1 MTMKKILIT
10 LFVFLSLAKVDLY
23 AKEGMWIPLFLQ
35 ELNEAE
41 MKKMGLNI
49 TAEDIYSISQASL
62 KDAIVIFGG
71 GCTGEVVSD
80 QGLVLTNHHCGY
92 GAIQNHSSIDHD
104 YLTDGFWAMN
114 RDEELSN
121 PGLSVTFLVQMR
133 EVTDGVLQGVTEDM
147 EEANRQKIINKNI
160 KKMIADE
167 PKEEGN
173 RVIVKPFFSG
183 NRYILFV
190 YDVFTDVRLVGAPP
204 SNIGKFGGD
213 TDNWMWPRHTGDFSV
228 FRIYADENN
237 RPAKYASSNVPY
249 TPKKHLSIS
258 LKGEQKDDFTFIF
271 GYPGTTKEYI
281 PSDEIRLITEVE
293 NPVRIKLRTLR
304 LNTMKAAQ
312 NVDPKVRIQYARKV
326 AGIANS
332 WKRWQGEN
340 RGIKRL
346 DAIAKKQEL
355 EKNIQLWVDADAKRK
370 SEYGDLIP
378 SFHKLYEDMTPL
390 RLKYQYYRE
399 AGMGIEIISFAN
411 RFSRLANLVN
421 EKEADVEKIKKV
433 SESLMEYSQ
442 SFYKDYVVA
451 IDQQVA
457 SDLLKEFAEAYPS
470 NQLPDELQAI
480 QLKYK
485 GDYAAFSKKLMEK
498 SLFVN
503 QKAVDAILNNPDKKA
518 IKKMM
523 KDPAFA
529 MAQSFSNYGQK
540 INEEIKDLEYQS
552 IALRRNYMK
561 LQMEYD
567 SDKVFYPDANF
578 TMRIAYGFVDN
589 YKPRDAVKYEYFS
602 TLEGILDKEDP
613 DIYDYVV
620 EDKLKE
626 LYKNK
631 DYGPYADADGTIHV
645 GFTASNHT
653 TGGNSG
659 SPVFNGDGQLIGINF
674 DRNWE
679 GTMSDLMYDPDQ
691 CRNISLDIRYCL
703 FIIDKFAGAGHLV
716 DEMTLIE

>member
-1 MTMKKILIT
+1 MKKIIIAF
-10 LFVFLSLAKVDLY
+10 FVFISLAKVDLY
-23 AKEGMWIPLFLQ
+23 AKEGMWVPLFLQ
-35 ELNEAE
+35 QLNEAE

-49 TAEDIYSISQASL
+49 TAEDIFSISQASL
-62 KDAIVIFGG
+62 KDAIVIFGR

-114 RDEELSN
+114 REEELAN
-121 PGLSVTFLVQMR
+121 PDLTVTFLVEMR
-133 EVTDGVLQGVTEDM
+133 EVTDAVLLGVTEDM
-147 EEANRQKIINKNI
+147 EEADRQKQIKKNI
-160 KKMIADE
+160 EQMITDE
-167 PKEEGN
+167 PIVDGN

-228 FRIYADENN
+228 FRIYADKDN
-237 RPAKYASSNVPY
+237 RPAKYAKDNVPY
-249 TPKKHLSIS
+249 KPKKHLTIS
-258 LKGEQKDDFTFIF
+258 LKGVEKDDFTFIF
-271 GYPGTTKEYI
+271 GYPGTTKEYL
-281 PSDEIRLITEVE
+281 PSDAIKLITEVE

-312 NVDPKVRIQYARKV
+312 NADPKVRIQYSGKV
-326 AGIANS
+326 ASIANS
-332 WKRWQGEN
+332 WKKWQGEN
-340 RGIKRL
+340 KGIKRL
-346 DAIAKKQEL
+346 DAIAVKQEL
-355 EKNIQLWVDADAKRK
+355 EKNIQSWVDADADRK
-370 SEYGDLIP
+370 SKYGNLIP
-378 SFHKLYEDMTPL
+378 SFRKLYADMTPL

-411 RFSRLANLVN
+411 RFAGLANLVGA
-421 EKEADVEKIKKV
+421 KEPDAEKIEKA
-433 SESLMEYSQ
+433 SESLKAYTK
-442 SFYKDYVVA
+442 SFYKNYVAA
-451 IDQQVA
+451 IDEQVA
-457 SDLLKEFAEAYPS
+457 SDLLKEFAAAYPS
-470 NQLPDELQAI
+470 AELPQALQDI
-480 QLKYK
+480 QVKYK
-485 GDYAAFSKKLMEK
+485 SDFTAFSAKMMKKT
-498 SLFVN
+498 LFVD
-503 QKAVDAILNNPDKKA
+503 QSAVEDFLNNPSKKA
-518 IKKMM
+518 ARKIT
-523 KDPAFA
+523 KDPVFVLAK
-529 MAQSFSNYGQK
+529 SFSDYGRK
-540 INEEIKDLEYQS
+540 IREEIKDLEYQS
-552 IALRRNYMK
+552 VALRRNYMK

-578 TMRIAYGFVDN
+578 TMRIAYGFIDD
-589 YKPRDAVKYEYFS
+589 YKPRDAVQYEFFT
-602 TLEGILDKEDP
+602 TLDGILDKEDP

-620 EDKLKE
+620 EEKLKE
-626 LYKNK
+626 LHKTK

-659 SPVFNGDGQLIGINF
+659 SPVFNADGHLIGINF

-691 CRNISLDIRYCL
+691 CRNISIDIRYCL

-716 DEMTLIE
+716 EEMTLVE

>member
-1 MTMKKILIT
+1 MKKFIIAF
-10 LFVFLSLAKVDLY
+10 FVFISIAKVDLY
-23 AKEGMWIPLFLQ
+23 AKEGMWVPLFLQ

-49 TAEDIYSISQASL
+49 SAEDIYSISQTSL

-92 GAIQNHSSIDHD
+92 GAIQNHSSIEHD
-104 YLTDGFWAMN
+104 YLTHGFWAM
-114 RDEELSN
+114 DKSEELAN
-121 PGLSVTFLVQMR
+121 PGLTVTFLVQMR
-133 EVTDGVLQGVTEDM
+133 EVSDDVLEGTSEDM
-147 EEANRQKIINKNI
+147 KEADRQKIIDENI
-160 KKMIADE
+160 KKLIADE
-167 PKEEGN
+167 PIEEGN
-173 RVIVKPFFSG
+173 QVIIKPFFSG

-190 YDVFTDVRLVGAPP
+190 YDIFTDVRLVGAPP

-228 FRIYADENN
+228 FRIYADSNN
-237 RPAKYASSNVPY
+237 RPAKYSKDNVPY
-249 TPKKHLSIS
+249 QPKTHLSIS
-258 LKGEQKDDFTFIF
+258 LKGEKKDDFTFIF
-271 GYPGTTKEYI
+271 GYPGTTKEYL
-281 PSDEIRLITEVE
+281 PSDEIKLITEVE

-312 NVDPKVRIQYARKV
+312 NADPKVRIQYARKV
-326 AGIANS
+326 ASIANS
-332 WKRWQGEN
+332 WKKWQGEN

-346 DAIAKKQEL
+346 NAIAVKQEN
-355 EKNIQLWVDADAKRK
+355 EKNIQRWVDADPQRK
-370 SEYGDLIP
+370 EMYGSLIP
-378 SFHKLYEDMTPL
+378 SFRKLYEDMTPL

-399 AGMGIEIISFAN
+399 AGMGIELVSFAS
-411 RFSRLANLVN
+411 RFSRLIDLVN
-421 EKEADVEKIKKV
+421 EPEADMEKIKKA
-433 SESLMEYSQ
+433 SESLKAYSEG
-442 SFYKDYVVA
+442 FYKDYVPA
-451 IDQQVA
+451 IDKQVSA
-457 SDLLKEFAEAYPS
+457 DLLSEFAGAYPTA
-470 NQLPDELQAI
+470 QLPEELQTI

-485 GDYAAFSKKLMEK
+485 GDYAAFSAKMMDK
-498 SLFVN
+498 SVFTD
-503 QKAVDAILNNPDKKA
+503 QKAIQAILDNPSKKA
-518 IKKMM
+518 IKKLT
-523 KDPAFA
+523 KDPAFKLA
-529 MAQSFSNYGQK
+529 LSFMDYGRK

-552 IALRRNYMK
+552 VALRRNYMK
-561 LQMEYD
+561 LQMAYD
-567 SDKVFYPDANF
+567 TNKVFYPDANF
-578 TMRIAYGFVDN
+578 TMRIAYGFVDD
-589 YKPRDAVKYEYFS
+589 YKPKDAVKYEYFS
-602 TLEGILDKEDP
+602 TLEGILEKEDP

-626 LYKNK
+626 LHKNK

-659 SPVFNGDGQLIGINF
+659 SPVFNADGHLIGINF

-716 DEMTLIE
+716 EEMTLIK

>member
-1 MTMKKILIT
+1 MKKFIIAF
-10 LFVFLSLAKVDLY
+10 FVFISIAKVDLY
-23 AKEGMWIPLFLQ
+23 AKEGMWVPLFLQ

-49 TAEDIYSISQASL
+49 SAEDIYSISQTSL

-92 GAIQNHSSIDHD
+92 GAIQNHSSIEHD
-104 YLTDGFWAMN
+104 YLTHGFWAM
-114 RDEELSN
+114 DKSEELAN
-121 PGLSVTFLVQMR
+121 PGLTVTFLVQMR
-133 EVTDGVLQGVTEDM
+133 EVSDAVLEGTSEDM
-147 EEANRQKIINKNI
+147 KEADRQKIIDENI
-160 KKMIADE
+160 KKLIADE
-167 PKEEGN
+167 PIEEGN
-173 RVIVKPFFSG
+173 QVIIKPFFSG

-190 YDVFTDVRLVGAPP
+190 YDIFTDVRLVGAPP

-228 FRIYADENN
+228 FRIYADSNN
-237 RPAKYASSNVPY
+237 RPAKYSKDNVPY
-249 TPKKHLSIS
+249 QPKTHLSIS
-258 LKGEQKDDFTFIF
+258 LKGEKKDDFTFIF
-271 GYPGTTKEYI
+271 GYPGTTKEYL
-281 PSDEIRLITEVE
+281 PSDEIKLITEVE

-312 NVDPKVRIQYARKV
+312 NADPKVRIQYARKV
-326 AGIANS
+326 ASIANS
-332 WKRWQGEN
+332 WKKWQGEN

-346 DAIAKKQEL
+346 NAIAVKQEN
-355 EKNIQLWVDADAKRK
+355 EKNIQRWVDADPQRK
-370 SEYGDLIP
+370 EMYGSLIP
-378 SFHKLYEDMTPL
+378 SFRKLYEDMTPL

-399 AGMGIEIISFAN
+399 AGLGIELVSFAS
-411 RFSRLANLVN
+411 RFSRLIDLVN
-421 EKEADVEKIKKV
+421 EPEADMEKIKKA
-433 SESLMEYSQ
+433 SESLKAYSEG
-442 SFYKDYVVA
+442 FYKDYVPA
-451 IDQQVA
+451 IDKQVSA
-457 SDLLKEFAEAYPS
+457 DLLSEFAGAYPTA
-470 NQLPDELQAI
+470 QLPEELQTI

-485 GDYAAFSKKLMEK
+485 GDYAAFSAKMMDK
-498 SLFVN
+498 SVFTD
-503 QKAVDAILNNPDKKA
+503 QKAIQAILDNPSKKA
-518 IKKMM
+518 IKKLT
-523 KDPAFA
+523 KDPAFKLA
-529 MAQSFSNYGQK
+529 LSFMDYGRK

-552 IALRRNYMK
+552 VALRRNYMK
-561 LQMEYD
+561 LQMAYD
-567 SDKVFYPDANF
+567 TNKVFYPDANF
-578 TMRIAYGFVDN
+578 TMRIAYGFVDD
-589 YKPRDAVKYEYFS
+589 YKPKDAVKYEYFS
-602 TLEGILDKEDP
+602 TLEGILEKEDP

-626 LYKNK
+626 LHKNK

-659 SPVFNGDGQLIGINF
+659 SPVFNADGHLIGINF

-716 DEMTLIE
+716 EEMTLIK

>member
-1 MTMKKILIT
+1 MKKFIIAF
-10 LFVFLSLAKVDLY
+10 FVFISIAKVDLY
-23 AKEGMWIPLFLQ
+23 AKEGMWVPLFLQ

-49 TAEDIYSISQASL
+49 SAEDIYSISQTSL

-92 GAIQNHSSIDHD
+92 GAIQNHSSIEHD
-104 YLTDGFWAMN
+104 YLTHGFWAM
-114 RDEELSN
+114 DKSEELAN
-121 PGLSVTFLVQMR
+121 PGLTVTFLVQMR
-133 EVTDGVLQGVTEDM
+133 EVSDAVLEGTSEDM
-147 EEANRQKIINKNI
+147 KEADRQKIIDETI
-160 KKMIADE
+160 KKLIADE
-167 PKEEGN
+167 PIEEGN
-173 RVIVKPFFSG
+173 QVIIKPFFSG

-190 YDVFTDVRLVGAPP
+190 YDIFTDVRLVGAPP

-228 FRIYADENN
+228 FRIYADSNN
-237 RPAKYASSNVPY
+237 RPAKYSKDNVPY
-249 TPKKHLSIS
+249 QPKTHLSIS
-258 LKGEQKDDFTFIF
+258 LKGEKKDDFTFIF
-271 GYPGTTKEYI
+271 GYPGTTKEYL
-281 PSDEIRLITEVE
+281 PSDEIKLITEVE

-312 NVDPKVRIQYARKV
+312 NADPKVRIQYARKV
-326 AGIANS
+326 ASIANS
-332 WKRWQGEN
+332 WKKWQGEN

-346 DAIAKKQEL
+346 NAIAVKQEN
-355 EKNIQLWVDADAKRK
+355 EKNIQRWVDAEPQRK
-370 SEYGDLIP
+370 EMYGSLIP
-378 SFHKLYEDMTPL
+378 SFRKLYEDMTPL

-399 AGMGIEIISFAN
+399 AGMGIELVSFAS
-411 RFSRLANLVN
+411 RFSRLIDLVN
-421 EKEADVEKIKKV
+421 EPEADMEKIKKA
-433 SESLMEYSQ
+433 SESLKAYSEG
-442 SFYKDYVVA
+442 FYKDYVPA
-451 IDQQVA
+451 IDKQVSA
-457 SDLLKEFAEAYPS
+457 DLLSEFAGAYPTA
-470 NQLPDELQAI
+470 QLPEELQTI

-485 GDYAAFSKKLMEK
+485 GDYAAFSAKMMDK
-498 SLFVN
+498 SVFTD
-503 QKAVDAILNNPDKKA
+503 QKAIQAILDNPSKKA
-518 IKKMM
+518 IKKLT
-523 KDPAFA
+523 KDPAFKLA
-529 MAQSFSNYGQK
+529 LSFMDYGRK

-552 IALRRNYMK
+552 VALRRNYMK
-561 LQMEYD
+561 LQMAYD
-567 SDKVFYPDANF
+567 TNKVFYPDANF
-578 TMRIAYGFVDN
+578 TMRIAYGFVDD
-589 YKPRDAVKYEYFS
+589 YKPKDAVKYEYFS
-602 TLEGILDKEDP
+602 TLEGILEKEDP

-626 LYKNK
+626 LHKNK

-659 SPVFNGDGQLIGINF
+659 SPVFNADGHLIGINF

-716 DEMTLIE
+716 EEMTLIK

>member
-1 MTMKKILIT
+1 MKKYIIAF
-10 LFVFLSLAKVDLY
+10 FVFISLVKVDLY
-23 AKEGMWIPLFLQ
+23 AKEGMWVPLFLQ

-49 TAEDIYSISQASL
+49 STEDIYSISQTSL

-92 GAIQNHSSIDHD
+92 GAIQNHSSIEHD
-104 YLTDGFWAMN
+104 YLTNGFWAMN
-114 RDEELSN
+114 KSEELPN

-133 EVTDGVLQGVTEDM
+133 EVSDAVLEGTSDTM
-147 EEANRQKIINKNI
+147 KEADRQKIIDDNM
-160 KKMIADE
+160 KKLIDEE

-173 RVIVKPFFSG
+173 QVIIKPFFSG

-228 FRIYADENN
+228 FRIYADANN
-237 RPAKYASSNVPY
+237 RPAKYSKDNVPY
-249 TPKKHLSIS
+249 QPKTHLSIS

-271 GYPGTTKEYI
+271 GYPGTTKEYL
-281 PSDEIRLITEVE
+281 PSDEIKLITEVE

-312 NVDPKVRIQYARKV
+312 NADPKVRIQYARKV
-326 AGIANS
+326 ASIANS
-332 WKRWQGEN
+332 WKKWQGEN

-346 DAIAKKQEL
+346 DAIAVKQEN
-355 EKNIQLWVDADAKRK
+355 EKNIQRWVDADPLRK
-370 SEYGDLIP
+370 EKYGNLIP
-378 SFHKLYEDMTPL
+378 SFRKLYEDMTPL

-399 AGMGIEIISFAN
+399 AGMGIELLSFAS
-411 RFSRLANLVN
+411 RFSRLIDLLN
-421 EKEADVEKIKKV
+421 EPEADMEKIKKA
-433 SESLMEYSQ
+433 SENLKAYSEG
-442 SFYKDYVVA
+442 FYKDYVLA
-451 IDQQVA
+451 IDKQVSA
-457 SDLLKEFAEAYPS
+457 DLLSEFAGAYPTE
-470 NQLPDELQAI
+470 QLPEELQSI
-480 QLKYK
+480 KLKYK
-485 GDYAAFSKKLMEK
+485 GDYVAFSNKMMDK
-498 SLFVN
+498 SLFAN
-503 QKAVDAILNNPDKKA
+503 QKAIEAILDNPSKKA
-518 IKKMM
+518 AKKLA
-523 KDPAFA
+523 KDPAYKLA
-529 MAQSFSNYGQK
+529 LSFVEYGRT

-552 IALRRNYMK
+552 TALRRNYMK
-561 LQMEYD
+561 LQMAYD
-567 SDKVFYPDANF
+567 TNKVFYPDANF
-578 TMRIAYGFVDN
+578 TMRIAYGFVDD

-602 TLEGILDKEDP
+602 TLEGILEKEDP
-613 DIYDYVV
+613 NIYDYVV

-626 LYKNK
+626 LHKNK

-659 SPVFNGDGQLIGINF
+659 SPVFNADGHLIGINF

-716 DEMTLIE
+716 DEMTLIK

>member
-1 MTMKKILIT
+1 MKKIIIAF
-10 LFVFLSLAKVDLY
+10 FVFISLAKVDLY
-23 AKEGMWIPLFLQ
+23 AKEGMWVPLFLQ
-35 ELNEAE
+35 QLNEAE

-49 TAEDIYSISQASL
+49 TAEDIFSISHASL
-62 KDAIVIFGG
+62 KDAIVIFGR

-114 RDEELSN
+114 REEELAN
-121 PGLSVTFLVQMR
+121 PDLTVTFLVEMR
-133 EVTDGVLQGVTEDM
+133 EVTDAVLLGVTEDM
-147 EEANRQKIINKNI
+147 EEADRQKQIKKNI
-160 KKMIADE
+160 EQMITDE
-167 PKEEGN
+167 PIVDGN

-228 FRIYADENN
+228 FRIYADKDN
-237 RPAKYASSNVPY
+237 RPAKYAKDNVPY
-249 TPKKHLSIS
+249 KPKKHLTIS
-258 LKGEQKDDFTFIF
+258 LKGVEKDDFTFIF
-271 GYPGTTKEYI
+271 GYPGTTKEYL
-281 PSDEIRLITEVE
+281 PSDAIKLITEVE

-312 NVDPKVRIQYARKV
+312 NADPKVRIQYSGKV
-326 AGIANS
+326 ASIANS
-332 WKRWQGEN
+332 WKKWQGEN
-340 RGIKRL
+340 KGIKRL
-346 DAIAKKQEL
+346 DAIAVKQEL
-355 EKNIQLWVDADAKRK
+355 EKNIQSWVDADADRK
-370 SEYGDLIP
+370 SKYGNLIP
-378 SFHKLYEDMTPL
+378 SFRKLYADMTPL

-411 RFSRLANLVN
+411 RFAGLANLVGA
-421 EKEADVEKIKKV
+421 KEPDAEKIEKA
-433 SESLMEYSQ
+433 SESLKAYTK
-442 SFYKDYVVA
+442 SFYKNYVAA
-451 IDQQVA
+451 IDEQVA
-457 SDLLKEFAEAYPS
+457 SDLLKEFAAAYPS
-470 NQLPDELQAI
+470 AELPQALQDI
-480 QLKYK
+480 QVKYK
-485 GDYAAFSKKLMEK
+485 SDFTAFSAKMMKKT
-498 SLFVN
+498 LFVD
-503 QKAVDAILNNPDKKA
+503 QSAVEDFLNNPSKKA
-518 IKKMM
+518 ARKIT
-523 KDPAFA
+523 KDPVFVLAK
-529 MAQSFSNYGQK
+529 SFSDYGRK
-540 INEEIKDLEYQS
+540 IREEIKDLEYQS
-552 IALRRNYMK
+552 VALRRNYMK

-578 TMRIAYGFVDN
+578 TMRIAYGFIDD
-589 YKPRDAVKYEYFS
+589 YKPRDAVQYEFFT
-602 TLEGILDKEDP
+602 TLDGILDKEDP

-620 EDKLKE
+620 EEKLKE
-626 LYKNK
+626 LHKTK

-659 SPVFNGDGQLIGINF
+659 SPVFNADGHLIGINF

-691 CRNISLDIRYCL
+691 CRNISIDIRYCL

-716 DEMTLIE
+716 EEMTLVE

>member
-1 MTMKKILIT
+1 MKKIILV

-23 AKEGMWIPLFLQ
+23 AKEGMWVPLFLQ
-35 ELNEAE
+35 QLNEAE

-62 KDAIVIFGG
+62 KDAIVIFGR

-114 RDEELSN
+114 REEELAN
-121 PGLSVTFLVQMR
+121 PDLTVTFLVEMR
-133 EVTDGVLQGVTEDM
+133 EVTDAVLLDVTEDM
-147 EEANRQKIINKNI
+147 KEADRQAQIDKNI
-160 KKMIADE
+160 KQMIADE
-167 PKEEGN
+167 PVVEGN
-173 RVIVKPFFSG
+173 RVIIKPFFSG

-228 FRIYADENN
+228 FRIYADKNN
-237 RPAKYASSNVPY
+237 RPAKYSKDNVPY
-249 TPKKHLSIS
+249 KPKTHLSIS
-258 LKGEQKDDFTFIF
+258 LKGVEKDDFTFIF
-271 GYPGTTKEYI
+271 GYPGTTKEYL

-293 NPVRIKLRTLR
+293 NPVRIKMRALR

-312 NVDPKVRIQYARKV
+312 NADPKVRIQYAGKV
-326 AGIANS
+326 ASIANG
-332 WKRWQGEN
+332 WKKWQGEN
-340 RGIKRL
+340 KGIKRL
-346 DAIAKKQEL
+346 DAIAVKQEL
-355 EKNIQLWVDADAKRK
+355 EKNIQTWVDADPERK
-370 SEYGDLIP
+370 ANHGDLIP
-378 SFHKLYEDMTPL
+378 SFRKLYADMTPL

-399 AGMGIEIISFAN
+399 AGMGIEIVSFAN
-411 RFSRLANLVN
+411 QFRGLVNLVN
-421 EKEADVEKIKKV
+421 EDTPDTEKIKKA
-433 SESLMEYSQ
+433 SERLKAYSK
-442 SFYKDYVVA
+442 SFYKNYVIA
-451 IDQQVA
+451 IDEQIA
-457 SDLLKEFAEAYPS
+457 SDLLKEFATAYPIAE
-470 NQLPDELQAI
+470 LPQALQDI
-480 QLKYK
+480 QVKYK
-485 GDYAAFSKKLMEK
+485 SDFTAFSTKMMKKT
-498 SLFVN
+498 LFVD
-503 QKAVDAILNNPDKKA
+503 QGAVEDFLNNPTKKA
-518 IKKMM
+518 ARKIT
-523 KDPAFA
+523 KDPVFELAK
-529 MAQSFSNYGQK
+529 SFSDYGRK
-540 INEEIKDLEYQS
+540 IAEEIKDLEYQS

-567 SDKVFYPDANF
+567 KDKVFYPDANF
-578 TMRIAYGFVDN
+578 TMRIAYGFIDD
-589 YKPRDAVKYEYFS
+589 YKPRDAVKYEFFT
-602 TLEGILDKEDP
+602 TLDGILDKEDP
-613 DIYDYVV
+613 AIYDYVV
-620 EDKLKE
+620 EEKLKE
-626 LYKNK
+626 LHKTK
-631 DYGPYADADGTIHV
+631 DYGPYADADGSIHV

-659 SPVFNGDGQLIGINF
+659 SPVFNADGHLIGINF

-716 DEMTLIE
+716 EEMTLVE

>member
-1 MTMKKILIT
+1 MKKLIVAF
-10 LFVFLSLAKVDLY
+10 FVFISLTNVDLY
-23 AKEGMWIPLFLQ
+23 AKEGMWVPLFLQ
-35 ELNEAE
+35 QLNEAE

-62 KDAIVIFGG
+62 KDAIVIFGR

-92 GAIQNHSSIDHD
+92 GAIQNHSSIEHD

-121 PGLSVTFLVQMR
+121 PGLSVTFLVEMR
-133 EVTDGVLQGVTEDM
+133 EVTDSVLLDVTDEM
-147 EEANRQKIINKNI
+147 EEADRQQLIDKNI
-160 KKMIADE
+160 KKIIADE
-167 PKEEGN
+167 PVVEGN
-173 RVIVKPFFSG
+173 NVIVKPFFSG

-228 FRIYADENN
+228 FRIYADSNN
-237 RPAKYASSNVPY
+237 RPAKYSADNIPY

-258 LKGEQKDDFTFIF
+258 LKGANKDDFTFIF
-271 GYPGTTKEYI
+271 GYPGTTKEYL
-281 PSDEIRLITEVE
+281 PSDEIRLITQVE

-304 LNTMKAAQ
+304 LNKMKAAQ
-312 NVDPKVRIQYARKV
+312 NSDPKVRIQYAGKV
-326 AGIANS
+326 ASIANS

-340 RGIKRL
+340 KGIKRL
-346 DAIAKKQEL
+346 DAIAVKQKL
-355 EKNIQLWVDADAKRK
+355 EKNIQSWVDADENRKAK
-370 SEYGDLIP
+370 YDNLIP
-378 SFHKLYEDMTPL
+378 SFRKLYADMTPL

-399 AGMGIEIISFAN
+399 AGMGIEIISFAS
-411 RFSRLANLVN
+411 RFTRLINLVN
-421 EKEADVEKIKKV
+421 DEKVDADKIKKA
-433 SESLMEYSQ
+433 SESLKEYSTG
-442 SFYKDYVVA
+442 FYKNYVVA
-451 IDQQVA
+451 IDKQVA
-457 SDLLKEFAEAYPS
+457 ADLLREFADAYPS
-470 NQLPDELQAI
+470 AELPEALQDI

-485 GDYAAFSKKLMEK
+485 SDFAAFSAKMMRK
-498 SLFVN
+498 SLFTD
-503 QKAVDAILNNPDKKA
+503 QSAIEAIINNPDKKA
-518 IKKMM
+518 MKKIA
-523 KDPAFA
+523 KDPAFILA
-529 MAQSFSNYGQK
+529 KSFIDYGNK

-552 IALRRNYMK
+552 VALRRNYMK

-578 TMRIAYGFVDN
+578 TMRIAYGFVDD
-589 YKPRDAVKYEYFS
+589 YKPRDAVKYEFFT
-602 TLEGILDKEDP
+602 TLDGIMDKEDP
-613 DIYDYVV
+613 EIYDYVV
-620 EDKLKE
+620 EEKLKE
-626 LYKNK
+626 LHSTK
-631 DYGPYADADGTIHV
+631 DYGRYADADGTIHV

-659 SPVFNGDGQLIGINF
+659 SPIFNADGHLIGINF

-679 GTMSDLMYDPDQ
+679 GTMSDLMYDPNQ
-691 CRNISLDIRYCL
+691 CRNISIDIRYCL